1 MRPRAARGHESPYGM
16 GVLPCRGRYLG
27 PDIHTPISL
36 HGTRRRKEV
45 GREGRKRAAVSPFGG
60 LRLGG

>member
-1 MRPRAARGHESPYGM
+1 MRPRAVRGHESPYGM
-16 GVLPCRGRYLG
+16 GVLPYRGRYLG

-36 HGTRRRKEV
+36 HGTR
-45 GREGRKRAAVSPFGG
+45 GRKRAAVSLFGG